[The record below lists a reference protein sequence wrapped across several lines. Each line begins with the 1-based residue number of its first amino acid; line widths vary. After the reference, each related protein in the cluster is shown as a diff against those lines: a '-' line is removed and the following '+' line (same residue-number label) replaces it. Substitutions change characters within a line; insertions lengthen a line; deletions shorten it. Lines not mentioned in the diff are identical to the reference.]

1 MKPSTKCQKSSRIP
15 QIWFTRIA
23 LLVKLRQFS
32 VAEVEAEAFGGD
44 LDRPDLYFQ
53 FYPDMYGGRRG
64 SMAPF
69 AFRLLLAELPQY
81 LSKHHDA
88 LDRLYALLAI
98 VRKVG
103 NPLTLA
109 LFSAVI
115 HKGMY
120 A

>member
-1 MKPSTKCQKSSRIP
+1 M
-15 QIWFTRIA
+15 
-23 LLVKLRQFS
+23 
-32 VAEVEAEAFGGD
+32 AEVEAEAFGD

-64 SMAPF
+64 SMVPF

-103 NPLTLA
+103 AIISKLTVHCNISMDIFKKL
-109 LFSAVI
+109 
-115 HKGMY
+115 
-120 A
+120 